1 MPLIDFQCRQ
11 VQDLQSQI
19 AELTQLNTHLRT
31 KGPAGGVVDAERPET
46 KRRHSEVQDDGYIT
60 PHRMPAPAIE
70 HLDHVRENIRNHSDQ
85 APRIPHG
92 SNAAAIV
99 PRPVLHTLP
108 PCADFSR
115 LSRSYIDHVH
125 EWYPVFHWPTFQ
137 GEVDEVYAARS
148 FDGMSRAWVALFH
161 ATMAC
166 GSLQAELL
174 PNGIAGP
181 RRKGVAYFEA
191 ATQLLSPW
199 PRELTIV
206 HAQVALLLSIFAEE
220 CSMGSVGSIW
230 LACAVR
236 AAQELKLYS
245 EVSCKSFIDAETR
258 RRLWWATYVRD
269 RYAPLSSAGHCN

>member
-1 MPLIDFQCRQ
+1 VTDLESRQ

-31 KGPAGGVVDAERPET
+31 KGPDGGVVDAERPET
-46 KRRHSEVQDDGYIT
+46 KRRHSEVQDDRYIT
-60 PHRMPAPAIE
+60 SHRMSAPAIE
-70 HLDHVRENIRNHSDQ
+70 DFDHVRENIRNHSEQ
-85 APRIPHG
+85 RSKTPHG
-92 SNAAAIV
+92 TNVAATV
-99 PRPVLHTLP
+99 PRPVLPDLP
-108 PCADFSR
+108 PRADFAR
-115 LSRSYIDHVH
+115 LSRSYIDHFH

-137 GEVDEVYAARS
+137 GEVDEVYTARS
-148 FDGMSRAWVALFH
+148 FKGMSCAWISMFY

-174 PNGIAGP
+174 SNGIAGP
-181 RRKGVAYFEA
+181 QRKGVAYFEA

-220 CSMGSVGSIW
+220 CSMGSVGSMW

-236 AAQELKLYS
+236 AAQELKVYS
-245 EVSCKSFIDAETR
+245 EVSYKSFIETETR
-258 RRLWWATYVRD
+258 RRLWWAIYVRD
-269 RYAPLSSAGHCN
+269 RYALLSSAGHRN